1 MSERYFTYKSR
12 PVVRNGRT
20 IYYGS
25 MAAPYVV
32 MMNVTAEESAGELKT
47 ASEIKCYL
55 MKTDK
60 SLNPMEAITKT
71 AARPTLYEA
80 LELAAAWL
88 KTTEPA
94 AG

>member
-1 MSERYFTYKSR
+1 MCGLVYQLHEVLVS
-12 PVVRNGRT
+12 
-20 IYYGS
+20 
-25 MAAPYVV
+25 
-32 MMNVTAEESAGELKT
+32 AEDAAGELKT

-71 AARPTLYEA
+71 AVRPTLYEA

-88 KTTEPA
+88 KPTES
-94 AG
+94 